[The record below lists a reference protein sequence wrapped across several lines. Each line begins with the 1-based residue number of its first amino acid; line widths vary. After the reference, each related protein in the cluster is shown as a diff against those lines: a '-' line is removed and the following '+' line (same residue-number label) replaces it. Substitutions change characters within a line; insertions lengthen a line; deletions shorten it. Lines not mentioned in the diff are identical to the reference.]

1 MSIKIELEK
10 PHWKKKSNVKQAG
23 RLRFLLYHLSEVD
36 ISRCSFHHESRAS
49 SQPKAGLV
57 GPNLAATFFCLFSP
71 LWCEVKHLIPK
82 KNVEGLFGFSFFGF
96 SFLTVLTSMLCDL
109 WIVVAQSTIWQ
120 AWGQSIWN
128 RWKQHR
134 HTNPSPKSLQLSVS
148 ESRLPMKM
156 FGLFGAHPYM
166 AVSSGYPGLE
176 HFGAS
181 GNAPSATHVCFRCLS
196 ILRSIRMRYFSV

>member
-1 MSIKIELEK
+1 MSLKNWTWETS
-10 PHWKKKSNVKQAG
+10 WKKKSNVKQAG
-23 RLRFLLYHLSEVD
+23 RLPFLLYHLSEVD
-36 ISRCSFHHESRAS
+36 ISRCSFHLCDHESRAS
-49 SQPKAGLV
+49 SQSKAGLGMV

-71 LWCEVKHLIPK
+71 LWCELKHLIAPRK
-82 KNVEGLFGFSFFGF
+82 MLKVCLDFPFFGL
-96 SFLTVLTSMLCDL
+96 SYLTVLTSMLCDL

-134 HTNPSPKSLQLSVS
+134 HTNPSPKSFQLSVS
-148 ESRLPMKM
+148 ESRLPMNM

-166 AVSSGYPGLE
+166 AVPTGYPGLE

-196 ILRSIRMRYFSV
+196 I